1 MRGLF
6 SIAGSSELL
15 VNGPRGCSFL
25 TDETNSSGIF
35 TPEDL
40 SEEHV
45 MIRDLAHRFVADE
58 VLPRQESIEHQEWD
72 TTVALLRR
80 CGDLGLLGI
89 EVPEEYGG
97 ENLDKVSAMLV
108 TEEMARVA
116 SFGVSF
122 GGQAG
127 IGAIPIVYFGTE
139 ELKKRYLPA
148 ICKGEKIAAYALSEA
163 GSASDALAARA
174 TATLSPDGR
183 HWVLRGEKMWITNA
197 AFADLFITFAQVDGK
212 QFSGFVVEKSYA
224 GVSTGAEE
232 RKMGL
237 KGSST
242 RALLLD
248 DVNIPAGNL
257 LGEVGKGHRVAFG
270 ALNTGRA
277 KLGATAVGAGR
288 AAMEEALRYAKQRTA
303 FGKPIATFGA
313 IQHKLAEMAIRIWVL
328 ESMVYRTANLLSG
341 IDPEFAVECSVLKVF
356 GTEALDY
363 VVDEAVQI
371 FGGYGF
377 TSEYPVERYYRD
389 ARVNRIFEGT
399 NEINRLLIGRMLFKR
414 QVFNAPVASSGVVG
428 GARQAL
434 QRTATLT
441 AEKYGDTLQD
451 QQEVLMHLADMVM
464 EIYAMDSALARAAKS
479 GSPMHKEIADT
490 FANDAIHRVRWSSM
504 QAIAAMTED
513 AARRAELAQ
522 LDRLCAHIPTDTI
535 STRRRIAEA
544 VLDVPRRVR

>member
-1 MRGLF
+1 M
-6 SIAGSSELL
+6 I
-15 VNGPRGCSFL
+15 NDKGCSFL
-25 TDETNSSGIF
+25 TNETDPARVF
-35 TPEDL
+35 TPEDF
-40 SEEHV
+40 SEEHL
-45 MIRDLAHRFVADE
+45 MIRDLAHRFVAEE
-58 VLPRQESIEHQEWD
+58 VLPRLESIEHQEWD
-72 TTVALLRR
+72 TTVTLLRR
-80 CGDLGLLGI
+80 CGELGLLGI
-89 EVPEEYGG
+89 EVPEAYGG

-116 SFGVSF
+116 SYGVSF

-127 IGAIPIVYFGTE
+127 IGSTPIVYFGTE
-139 ELKKRYLPA
+139 ELRKRYLPA
-148 ICKGEKIAAYALSEA
+148 ICKGEKISAYALSEA
-163 GSASDALAARA
+163 GSASDALAAKT
-174 TATLSPDGR
+174 TATLTPDGK

-212 QFSGFVVEKSYA
+212 QFSGFVVEKAYP

-248 DVNIPAGNL
+248 DVMIPVGNL

-270 ALNTGRA
+270 TLNTGRA

-313 IQHKLAEMAIRIWVL
+313 IRHKLAEMAIRLWTI

-341 IDPEFAVECSVLKVF
+341 IDPEYAAECSILKVF

-399 NEINRLLIGRMLFKR
+399 NEINRLIIGRLLFKR
-414 QVFNAPVASSGVVG
+414 NVFAISAASSGVVG

-434 QRTATLT
+434 ELSAHIA
-441 AEKYGDTLQD
+441 AEKYGDAVSD
-451 QQEVLMHLADMVM
+451 QQEVLTHLADMAI

-479 GSPMHKEIADT
+479 GNAMHREIADT
-490 FANDAIHRVRWSSM
+490 FVNDAMQRVRWSSM
-504 QAIAAMTED
+504 QVIAAMTESTE
-513 AARRAELAQ
+513 RKTHLANV
-522 LDRLCAHIPTDTI
+522 DRLCAPYSTDTV
-535 STRRRIAEA
+535 SARRRIAEA
-544 VLDVPRRVR
+544 QLEGQDSR